1 MKAVELDM
9 RVEAVGESLDDL
21 LADEWLGAMGKDVDD
36 DGHGSQKH
44 KHASADPVRPARP
57 APWSIPIPPLLHPST
72 WMLPTEHLTG
82 FSAWTAYALNCLAAM
97 QEQIENLVK
106 LQTVETERG
115 RLIQLARTL
124 PAQIAEAQS
133 ALDEMQ
139 KRSATASDALN
150 REDSLRTK
158 LDREVEQH
166 RQKAARFKA
175 QQDTVTTTAQA
186 AAIEHELQFAST
198 EIERLENEEFASLE
212 RTEAQEAALAT
223 SRQQVEELAG
233 TLDKTREYV
242 AGQQKQIA
250 EQQAVLAGERDH
262 LRKQIDPDL
271 LTKFDRIAAQRG
283 SGIAR
288 AENQQCMGCRMGV
301 RPQVWNQ
308 LREGQ
313 LLNCDSCGRLLY
325 WDAAMAPAAKPAQP
339 DPSVADTG
347 RAIRKPRQAGA

>member
-1 MKAVELDM
+1 MPAG
-9 RVEAVGESLDDL
+9 RH
-21 LADEWLGAMGKDVDD
+21 LA
-36 DGHGSQKH
+36 
-44 KHASADPVRPARP
+44 R
-57 APWSIPIPPLLHPST
+57 
-72 WMLPTEHLTG
+72 
-82 FSAWTAYALNCLAAM
+82 FSAFVADAINCLAAM

-106 LQTVETERG
+106 LQNVETERG
-115 RLIQLARTL
+115 RLIQLSRTL

-133 ALDEMQ
+133 ALDAMQ
-139 KRSATASDALN
+139 KQSAAASDALN

-158 LDREVEQH
+158 LDREVQQH
-166 RQKAARFKA
+166 RQKADRYKT
-175 QQDTVTTTAQA
+175 QQDSVTTTAQA
-186 AAIEHELQFAST
+186 AAIDHELHFANS

-212 RTEAQEAALAT
+212 RTEAQEAALAAA
-223 SRQQVEELAG
+223 RKQVEELAA

-250 EQQAVLAGERDH
+250 EQQAGLAAEREQ
-262 LRKQIDPDL
+262 LRKLIDPDL
-271 LTKFDRIAAQRG
+271 LARFDRIAAQRG

-288 AENQQCMGCRMGV
+288 TENQQCMSCRMGV

-325 WDAAMAPAAKPAQP
+325 WDPAMAAAAKPAQP
-339 DPSVADTG
+339 DPAIADTG